1 MTCKFSIDMKR
12 ISELEVLLVQPVFE
26 NTLSSSHPSPV
37 QTIPCSFC
45 LPTSHRAYGL
55 AASPALHYPPW
66 SHRGPSFR
74 WEQWKKCQTFPPPS
88 FRLWPWRFAASWGG
102 CGDLLLYGQMCLR
115 CFSSDTSECLL
126 YFLLLG
132 LSSPVP
138 QKQACSLGNTNFL
151 LKPWAVTGRRH
162 HQFNLWTLVNKGTLL
177 WLQRPLGFCNNYRS
191 LHG

>member
-1 MTCKFSIDMKR
+1 MTCKFSIDMKW

-74 WEQWKKCQTFPPPS
+74 WGQWKNARPS
-88 FRLWPWRFAASWGG
+88 LHPASGYDCEG
-102 CGDLLLYGQMCLR
+102 LLLPGEAAETCCYMVR
-115 CFSSDTSECLL
+115 CVWDASPQT
-126 YFLLLG
+126 LLLMFAVLPPAWSELTSATKTG
-132 LSSPVP
+132 LLLRKYQFFIKTLSS
-138 QKQACSLGNTNFL
+138 
-151 LKPWAVTGRRH
+151 
-162 HQFNLWTLVNKGTLL
+162 
-177 WLQRPLGFCNNYRS
+177 YRA
-191 LHG
+191 